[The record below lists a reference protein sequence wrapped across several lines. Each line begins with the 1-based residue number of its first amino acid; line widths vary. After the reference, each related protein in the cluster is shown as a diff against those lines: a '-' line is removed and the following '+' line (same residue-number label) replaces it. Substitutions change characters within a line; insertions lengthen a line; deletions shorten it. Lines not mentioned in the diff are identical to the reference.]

1 MTGKEASDHA
11 DAPAVRLVRSRPAP
25 AAELRADDAQR
36 AVIDHRRG
44 VLRVIGGPGTGKTL
58 TLARAAAGV
67 LDEGAAAD
75 EVLVL
80 AFSRKSAARLR
91 DEVVAHTGAALRE
104 VPVRS
109 FESFAW
115 ANLERAARDR
125 PQWSTP
131 RLITGP
137 EQDLIIRELL
147 AGSLAGEGQTRWPAA
162 LHAALPTRG
171 FATEVRDALMRCAE
185 RGISAEQ
192 LRSWAA
198 SEDRPEWASLAA
210 FMGEYN
216 SVAGLRQPDS
226 YDPAELVRALVD
238 LWRRSPEQLDRATA
252 RLRYVYVDEA
262 QDLDTA
268 KIELLELLSSRVQS
282 LVLAGDPDQSVFGF
296 RGADP
301 YAFTQFDPAAE
312 RVLLPRTYRAGGPLS
327 EVYADWAA
335 QLAGPAEQ
343 RRYISVVDDTPETL
357 DVSTML
363 DVTPPVEIVTAPI
376 AGREAAEIAAVLR
389 KRHLVDEV
397 PWNEMAVLTRS
408 VRASLPALRRA
419 FQSAEIP
426 LALGID
432 ELPVG
437 QNAAVRALIAVVEL
451 ALEPTPEANA
461 IEEVLRSPYFRLG
474 ALELRGLRRSLR
486 QRELSE
492 GGVRSSRALLEAI
505 VRGEL
510 EVADEPASRELRR
523 LVGVLDGVRREAAE
537 GASAEELL
545 YRAWELVGVESRWRA
560 EALRGGSAG
569 ESADHRLDGIV
580 AMFDAAAAFSTR
592 MQGATFGQFVDY
604 LEAQELPA
612 DRLSKGGRGAD
623 AVVLLSA
630 NSAKG
635 LQWDTVCLIGVQ
647 DGRWPNTVPR
657 DTILGADAIVDLAA
671 GRSARDVDRRKQML
685 LEERRLFYLAA
696 SRARNRLVVSA
707 VDGVDDRPSRFVHEL
722 ARIAGVAVRSPHAR
736 DGKQYSMVD
745 LIAELRTCLLD
756 SQSPDEDRQSAAHNL
771 ARLAAA
777 GVPGARP
784 DDWYGTTELSDPA
797 PIVSAD
803 EVVRISPS
811 AAVTF
816 QKCGLRWFFDQVG
829 RGSSTINAS
838 VGTLVHE
845 AFSLIEQ
852 PGGRSQ
858 AELFNTMTEHVARQW
873 PTLSFDSPWEERM
886 WSKRVR
892 VMLENLAGWLEGR
905 TAQWLGNEIEFDLQD
920 GGVRVRGTVDR
931 LERTDDGVLTIDL
944 KTGRSTPNPDELATN
959 AQLGLYQLA
968 VEEGAFEGPQR
979 SGGAE
984 LLFVHDRAKAKDLPQ
999 EPLAEAEDP
1008 TWAQQLLVELGE
1020 GMSAGSF
1027 AAVNGPL
1034 CRSCDFK
1041 QGCPIGNKA
1050 EDQAS

>member
-1 MTGKEASDHA
+1 MSRTDAA
-11 DAPAVRLVRSRPAP
+11 DVPAVRLVRPRPAP
-25 AAELRADDAQR
+25 AAALRDDEAQR
-36 AVIDHRRG
+36 EVIAHRRG

-67 LDEGAAAD
+67 LDEGADAD

-91 DEVVAHTGAALRE
+91 DQVVAHTGAALRE

-125 PQWSTP
+125 PEWSTP

-147 AGSLAGEGQTRWPAA
+147 AGSLLGEGQTDWPDA
-162 LHAALPTRG
+162 LRAALPTRG

-198 SEDRPEWASLAA
+198 SEDRPEWASLAS

-226 YDPAELVRALVD
+226 YDPAELVRALVE
-238 LWRRSPEQLDRATA
+238 LWRRSPDQLDRATA

-268 KIELLELLSSRVQS
+268 KIELLELISSRVES

-301 YAFTQFDPAAE
+301 YAFTQFDPEAE

-343 RRYISVVDDTPETL
+343 RRYISVVDDADGSESL

-397 PWNEMAVLTRS
+397 PWREMAVLTRS

-419 FQSAEIP
+419 FQSAEVP

-437 QNAAVRALIAVVEL
+437 QNAAVRALIGLVEVAL
-451 ALEPTPEANA
+451 AEAPEAVA

-474 ALELRGLRRSLR
+474 ALELRGLRRALR
-486 QRELSE
+486 QRELSD
-492 GGVRSSRALLEAI
+492 GGARSSRALLESA
-505 VRGEL
+505 VLGEL
-510 EVADEPASRELRR
+510 DVADEPATRELVRM
-523 LVGVLDGVRREAAE
+523 VSVLDGVRREAAD

-569 ESADHRLDGIV
+569 ESADSRLDGIV
-580 AMFDAAAAFSTR
+580 AMFDAAATFSTR
-592 MQGATFGQFVDY
+592 MQGATFDQFVDY

-612 DRLSKGGRGAD
+612 DRLSKGGRDSD

-671 GRSARDVDRRKQML
+671 GRAARDVDRRKQML

-722 ARIAGVAVRSPHAR
+722 ARIAGVAVRSPSAR
-736 DGKQYSMVD
+736 EGKQYSMVD

-756 SQSPDEDRQSAAHNL
+756 PQSSHDERASAAHNL
-771 ARLAAA
+771 ARLAAE
-777 GVPGARP
+777 GVPGASP
-784 DDWYGTTELSDPA
+784 EDWYGTTELSDPA
-797 PIVSAD
+797 PIVSP
-803 EVVRISPS
+803 EEIVTISPS

-845 AFSLIEQ
+845 AFSRIEE
-852 PGGRSQ
+852 PAGRSH
-858 AELFNTMTEHVARQW
+858 AELFNEMHEHVARQW
-873 PTLSFDSPWEERM
+873 PTLSFDSPWEDRM
-886 WSKRVR
+886 WSARVQ
-892 VMLENLAGWLEGR
+892 VMLDNLAGWLEAR
-905 TAQWLGNEIEFDLQD
+905 TAEWVGNEITFELED

-931 LERTDDGVLTIDL
+931 LERTADGVLTIDL
-944 KTGRSTPNPDELATN
+944 KTGKSAPTPDELESN

-968 VEEGAFEGPQR
+968 VEEGAFERPQS

-999 EPLAEAEDP
+999 QPLAQADDP